1 MTQLQTRPATTSEQS
16 APAADTRIEDKYP
29 LDRDVR
35 ASVAEAPQAPYGRAA
50 VFALVVTV
58 AVEIAILAIGRPA
71 SSTTRGVL
79 SLVAESLIAVA
90 AVVAAVPLVRR
101 NGGWRAAVGLDG
113 WRRGDLKTTSAW
125 FGFQVATRMSVAYL
139 LVIFVPPL
147 RHQHVSNLTGLAH
160 ASVTAVVLL
169 VIAAVVIAPFAEEL
183 LMRGI
188 VLRATMRPGMNFWVA
203 AAINAV
209 IFGGLHVHEGRTMLA
224 GVVLGLST
232 GAFGFVQCI
241 LVRRTGRLTPAI
253 GVHGITNLLALL
265 VALAAAH
272 A

>member
-1 MTQLQTRPATTSEQS
+1 M
-16 APAADTRIEDKYP
+16 PAAAARPDGTYP
-29 LDRDVR
+29 LD
-35 ASVAEAPQAPYGRAA
+35 AAVAADSSGAPYGRAA
-50 VFALVVTV
+50 LIALAATVV
-58 AVEIAILAIGRPA
+58 VEVTLVAIGRPA
-71 SSTTRGVL
+71 SSTMRAVL
-79 SLVAESLIAVA
+79 SLAGESLIALVTVA
-90 AVVAAVPLVRR
+90 AAVPLVRR
-101 NGGWRAAVGLDG
+101 TGGWRAAVGLDG
-113 WRRGDLKTTSAW
+113 LRRSDAKTIPAW

-139 LVIFVPPL
+139 LIIFVPPL

-160 ASVTAVVLL
+160 ASAAAIVLL
-169 VIAAVVIAPFAEEL
+169 LIAAVVIAPFAEEL

-188 VLRATMRPGMNFWVA
+188 VLRATMRAGMNFWLA
-203 AAINAV
+203 AAVNAA
-209 IFGGLHVHEGRTMLA
+209 IFGGLHVHEGKTVLA

-253 GVHGITNLLALL
+253 GVHAVTNLLALL

>member
-1 MTQLQTRPATTSEQS
+1 M
-16 APAADTRIEDKYP
+16 PAADTAVDGAYP

-35 ASVAEAPQAPYGRAA
+35 ATKDAPYGRAA
-50 VFALVVTV
+50 LFALAATV
-58 AVEIAILAIGRPA
+58 AVEIGIIAIGRPG
-71 SSTTRGVL
+71 SSTMRAWL
-79 SLVAESLIAVA
+79 SLAAESLIALA
-90 AVVAAVPLVRR
+90 AVAVSVPLVRR
-101 NGGWRAAVGLDG
+101 TGGWRAAVGLDG
-113 WRRGDLKTTSAW
+113 FRRSDIKTTSAW

-160 ASVTAVVLL
+160 ASATAVVLL
-169 VIAAVVIAPFAEEL
+169 IIAAVVIAPLSEEL

-188 VLRATMRPGMNFWVA
+188 VLRATMRTGMNFWP
-203 AAINAV
+203 AAILNGV
-209 IFGGLHVHEGRTMLA
+209 IFGLLHVHEGRTMLA
-224 GVVLGLST
+224 GMVLGLST

-253 GVHGITNLLALL
+253 GVHAITNLLALL
-265 VALAAAH
+265 VAFAAAH